1 MAEHSPMMCGDIA
14 GRGACLQSRDTI
26 PRDPPNTPR
35 GDPFSSR
42 HGEEW
47 SMRNMML
54 TVGALLLATAVGG
67 CATYPTYGY
76 GYGPAYGYVPNA
88 YGVYP
93 YNYAY
98 RDPPIMPIGIPRFIR
113 RITTATSGRIKATAA
128 GTVDVLPSLQRDPA
142 ALMSVARRLTYA

>member
-93 YNYAY
+93 YNNAYRYPPNYAY
-98 RDPPIMPIGIPRFIR
+98 RYPPVY
-113 RITTATSGRIKATAA
+113 TSDYNGYF
-128 GTVDVLPSLQRDPA
+128 GTYQSNGGGNG
-142 ALMSVARRLTYA
+142 